1 LPSQAPGPLR
11 FFLLQYYLFLAREF
25 DPSLYGVGP
34 ARFFRSL
41 FTASLVLTPL
51 LLAFTAYYSFRAG
64 LPFLAALAWLP
75 LLVSLAAPRVWRL
88 IVGYHVDQELPALL
102 TYMLPFTYSN
112 LHIADVLMG
121 VRLVGEFPWAARE
134 AERLRVLVDLAHDP
148 HGSLKMLAS
157 TTPSRGLR
165 LTLED
170 YIHAQTLGAGRA
182 HLTLT
187 LFRRALDSMRDSWRS
202 HVEFSRLVAEG
213 LATLAVALVA
223 VTPVAILGGT
233 GGVIAVLAWLP
244 VIAAPAGAIVI
255 LLNRPALGE
264 LRAHLAVRVTALQAP
279 FVAATLALTVSLEAG
294 IAWLLGWVFPVEFA
308 NWAVGRRAELAERE
322 LRRAVDEARLG
333 IPPVERLKAAEE
345 LAGGVLR
352 AILKSARVAGMT
364 GVWEALSL
372 VYTLVAEAR
381 SLAGSARTQGLM
393 MSLILAAIPALSI
406 FTLKMVSTAVA
417 ESEGLVQAFGFNL
430 QDVAAEA
437 ERTARII
444 AAASPLIPLPAAV
457 LHRGWTPSPIPSLL
471 AITLA
476 TLTLYRAGI

>member
-1 LPSQAPGPLR
+1 M
-11 FFLLQYYLFLAREF
+11 
-25 DPSLYGVGP
+25 GP

-41 FTASLVLTPL
+41 FTASLALTPP

-64 LPFLAALAWLP
+64 LPFLVALAWLP
-75 LLVSLAAPRVWRL
+75 LLVSLAAPRVWRFV
-88 IVGYHVDQELPALL
+88 VGYQVDQELPALL
-102 TYMLPFTYSN
+102 TYMLPYTYSN

-121 VRLVGEFPWAARE
+121 VRVVGEFPWAARE
-134 AERLRVLVDLAHDP
+134 AERLRVLVDLTQDP

-182 HLTLT
+182 QLTLT
-187 LFRRALDSMRDSWRS
+187 LFRRALDAVRDSWRS
-202 HVEFSRLVAEG
+202 HVDFARLVAEG
-213 LATLAVALVA
+213 MATLAVALVA
-223 VTPVAILGGT
+223 VTPVAMLGGV
-233 GGVIAVLAWLP
+233 GGVVSVLAWLP
-244 VIAAPAGAIVI
+244 VVAAPAGAIVI
-255 LLNRPALGE
+255 LLNRPGLGE
-264 LRAHLAVRVTALQAP
+264 YRPPLFVRVMALQAP
-279 FVAATLALTVSLEAG
+279 FAATALALTSSPEAG
-294 IAWLLGWVFPVEFA
+294 VAWLLGWAIPVEVA
-308 NWAVGRRAELAERE
+308 VWVVGRRAELAERE

-393 MSLILAAIPALSI
+393 MSLILALIPALSI
-406 FTLKMVSTAVA
+406 FTLKMVATAVA
-417 ESEGLVQAFGFNL
+417 EGVGVASAFGVNL
-430 QDVAAEA
+430 QAVGEEA

>member
-1 LPSQAPGPLR
+1 MPSQAPGPIR

-34 ARFFRSL
+34 ARFFRSM
-41 FTASLVLTPL
+41 FTASLAATPPL
-51 LLAFTAYYSFRAG
+51 LLFTAYYSFRAG
-64 LPFLAALAWLP
+64 LPFLVALAWLP
-75 LLVSLAAPRVWRL
+75 LLASLAAPRVWRSV
-88 IVGYHVDQELPALL
+88 VGYHVDQELPALL

-112 LHIADVLMG
+112 LHIADVMMG
-121 VRLVGEFPWAARE
+121 VGAVGEFPWAARE
-134 AERLRVLVDLAHDP
+134 AERLRVLVELTQDP
-148 HGSLKMLAS
+148 HGSLKTLAS
-157 TTPSRGLR
+157 TTPSRVLR

-182 HLTLT
+182 QLTLT
-187 LFRRALDSMRDSWRS
+187 LFRRALDAVRDAWRS
-202 HVEFSRLVAEG
+202 HVDFARLVAEG
-213 LATLAVALVA
+213 MATLAVALVA
-223 VTPVAILGGT
+223 VTPVAMLGGA
-233 GGVIAVLAWLP
+233 GGFVSVLAWLP

-264 LRAHLAVRVTALQAP
+264 FRPHLVVRAMALQAP
-279 FVAATLALTVSLEAG
+279 FVAAALALTVSLEAG
-294 IAWLLGWVFPVEFA
+294 IAWLLGWVLPVELA
-308 NWAVGRRAELAERE
+308 NWTVGRRAELAERE

-381 SLAGSARTQGLM
+381 SLAGSAKTQGIM
-393 MSLILAAIPALSI
+393 MSLILALIPALSV
-406 FTLKMVSTAVA
+406 FALKMIAAAVA
-417 ESEGLVQAFGFNL
+417 EGGGVASALGFNL
-430 QDVAAEA
+430 QDIAAEA
-437 ERTARII
+437 GRTARII
-444 AAASPLIPLPAAV
+444 AAASPLIPLPATV
-457 LHRGWTPSPIPSLL
+457 LHRGWTPSPIPPLL